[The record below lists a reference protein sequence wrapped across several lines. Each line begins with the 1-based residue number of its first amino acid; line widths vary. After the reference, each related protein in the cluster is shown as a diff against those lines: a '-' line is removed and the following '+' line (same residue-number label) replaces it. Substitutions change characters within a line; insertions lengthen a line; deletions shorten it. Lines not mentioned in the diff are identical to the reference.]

1 MRTRGDRGCR
11 LLHVRAGTSLWEKWG
26 RPKARHC
33 LETIAAAPQLR
44 TPDETES
51 FLDCRPLGELASM
64 WSALQRVSRRDQA
77 GSIWVIK
84 LYFDHLPHRR
94 PQAALDLVLEV
105 LRSETDKPTV
115 MQLNDK
121 FLLALLYTHG
131 DEVIARVEHEA
142 KYNERLR
149 WLLGGVQFGDG
160 EPLTRRIA
168 EIADIEAWHADH
180 LAQRTPREP
189 LDCAKMSLAELA
201 RAWVEQY
208 SRSDRDQDDN
218 LFAIMVFERDL
229 REEDPDR
236 MIDLILEIL
245 SIETNPVLLSVLVA
259 GPLEDVISPR
269 TIDRIEREAHA
280 NKRFHDLLGG
290 VWYYRASDELKT
302 RLDAL
307 VGPVR

>member
-1 MRTRGDRGCR
+1 MGLSED
-11 LLHVRAGTSLWEKWG
+11 TSV
-26 RPKARHC
+26 

-44 TPDETES
+44 TPDETET
-51 FLDCRPLGELASM
+51 FLDCQPLGELASM

-77 GSIWVIK
+77 GSIWAIK
-84 LYFDHLPHRR
+84 LYFDHLPRRR

-105 LRSETDKPTV
+105 LRSETEKPTV
-115 MQLNDK
+115 MELNDK
-121 FLLALLYTHG
+121 FMLALLYMHG
-131 DEVIARVEHEA
+131 DEVIARA

-168 EIADIEAWHADH
+168 GIADIEAWHADH

-189 LDCAKMSLAELA
+189 LDCLKMSLAELA

-208 SRSDRDQDDN
+208 SRSERDQDDN
-218 LFAIMVFERDL
+218 LFAIMDFERDL

-245 SIETNPVLLSVLVA
+245 SIETNPVLLSVLAA
-259 GPLEDVISPR
+259 GPLEDVISLR